1 MILDSS
7 LVWLHD
13 TSFGTLIR
21 ESTWAEPIIETIHV
35 LTLTVFL
42 GFIILL
48 DLRLLDLI
56 MLRTRVSTVFQ
67 QLKPWLFGSFGI
79 MLITGISLFAGDPV
93 LFYGTI
99 FFKLKMLMLL
109 AAALNV
115 IVFNLTLGRTLM
127 QWDARARTPRTSD
140 PRFGGLPHSRWSRSS
155 SGSIRR
161 TRRSQ
166 ATPSRRRG
174 RRLSAA

>member
-13 TSFGTLIR
+13 TSFGTVIR

-42 GFIILL
+42 GFVMLL
-48 DLRLLDLI
+48 DLRLLDLV
-56 MLRTRVSTVFQ
+56 MQRSRVSTVFR
-67 QLKPWLFGSFGI
+67 QLNPWLFGSFGI
-79 MLITGISLFAGDPV
+79 MLVTGISLFAGDPV

-115 IVFNLTLGRTLM
+115 VVYNLTLGRSLV
-127 QWDARARTPRTSD
+127 QWDARATTPRGAKIT
-140 PRFGGLPHSRWSRSS
+140 GLLSLVLWISVVAC
-155 SGSIRR
+155 G
-161 TRRSQ
+161 
-166 ATPSRRRG
+166 RG
-174 RRLSAA
+174 IAYVLPPP